1 MRNTTAMTMTG
12 HVELERL
19 FRSFPKEAMSNKIA
33 MVALDAGAGVLKAQA
48 ASNAS
53 KIKDTGLLSKSVKV
67 KHTKKKGDKTR
78 LVVIGPTHMKRAFRR
93 TQSGKLRGVSMKRVN
108 EERAKGTKVVFMDPG
123 NYGHLV
129 EFGTNPH
136 IIRPKNKKALT
147 IGGEGGAVRKLALHS
162 GANPKPFMR
171 PAFDAKKEQAA
182 KKTAD
187 KLNELLMAHAR
198 RRIKRRAA
206 K

>member
-1 MRNTTAMTMTG
+1 MMKMTG

-33 MVALDAGAGVLKAQA
+33 MVALDAGAGVIKAQA

-53 KIKDTGLLSKSVKV
+53 KIKDTGLLSKSIKV
-67 KHTKKKGDKTR
+67 RKAKKKGATTR

-93 TQSGKLRGVSMKRVN
+93 TKSGKLRGVAMKRVK
-108 EERAKGTKVVFMDPG
+108 EERAKGTKITFMDPG
-123 NYGHLV
+123 NYAHLV
-129 EFGTNPH
+129 EFGTDPH
-136 IIRPKNKKALT
+136 IIRPKNKKAIT
-147 IGGEGGAVRKLALHS
+147 VGGEGGVLRKLALHP
-162 GANPKPFMR
+162 GTDPNPFMR

-187 KLNELLMAHAR
+187 KLNALLIAHAR
-198 RRIKRRAA
+198 GLLKRRRA